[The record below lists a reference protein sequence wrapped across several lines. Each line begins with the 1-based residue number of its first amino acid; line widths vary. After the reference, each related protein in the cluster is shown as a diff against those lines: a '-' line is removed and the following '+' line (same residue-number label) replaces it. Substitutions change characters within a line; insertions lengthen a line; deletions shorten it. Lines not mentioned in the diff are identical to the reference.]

1 MNEKSKSMKNVWLI
15 LFIIT
20 FTCCNSRHKTTDNN
34 KTSNVDKVLNEDKT
48 LSSDDIMLDST
59 NIYVFKNSQE
69 KVTGILKTQIQ
80 EFFHDDEIIRET
92 IIRNGVAYNVIDYSK
107 DHVLIGEC
115 DLKHGKLEG
124 EYRMYYPSRKIKAK
138 FYLKDDKLNGLFQSY
153 DKYNGLKTEMNYKD
167 GVLDGV
173 AKYYSNGKQTKEI
186 LYENGKE
193 VKSYKFDKNGNKI
206 ISIDDYLAK
215 KNIKVDFKDALVL
228 NKKYS
233 SNKLGAIFKEDIFYD
248 TKWQSATPLQQK
260 RFSES
265 NEGKSRLQR
274 LQNEKAKL
282 FSSICCVE
290 VSLGECTR
298 YNLDRKCLDVY
309 FDNWL
314 YWEHIGGVK
323 YQFLLKKGVDYAR
336 GKYDQRVLTIPCDED
351 SALKIEKRVLNC
363 KLSILF
369 VITPESIIGY
379 EPGVFVGQNSP
390 VIQTAILKMAIIDK
404 VSGEKYL
411 EY

>member
-1 MNEKSKSMKNVWLI
+1 MKNVWLI

-107 DHVLIGEC
+107 EHVLIGEC

-153 DKYNGLKTEMNYKD
+153 DKYNGLETEMNYKD

-193 VKSYKFDKNGNKI
+193 VKSYKFDVNGNKI
-206 ISIDDYLAK
+206 VPIIECLELIQYKTGYYEYVDNRHNQILYQPMIILK
-215 KNIKVDFKDALVL
+215 FKNITDKPLKEEITITGIFT
-228 NKKYS
+228 
-233 SNKLGAIFKEDIFYD
+233 SNDEEWSNESYYFQRTWE
-248 TKWQSATPLQQK
+248 TPLQPNISRQL
-260 RFSES
+260 SV
-265 NEGKSRLQR
+265 KS
-274 LQNEKAKL
+274 
-282 FSSICCVE
+282 
-290 VSLGECTR
+290 
-298 YNLDRKCLDVY
+298 DVGWK
-309 FDNWL
+309 NPA
-314 YWEHIGGVK
+314 G
-323 YQFLLKKGVDYAR
+323 
-336 GKYDQRVLTIPCDED
+336 
-351 SALKIEKRVLNC
+351 
-363 KLSILF
+363 
-369 VITPESIIGY
+369 
-379 EPGVFVGQNSP
+379 VGQAN
-390 VIQTAILKMAIIDK
+390 IKCKILINGNVYKTIKIANK
-404 VSGEKYL
+404 FLYSNRL
-411 EY
+411 